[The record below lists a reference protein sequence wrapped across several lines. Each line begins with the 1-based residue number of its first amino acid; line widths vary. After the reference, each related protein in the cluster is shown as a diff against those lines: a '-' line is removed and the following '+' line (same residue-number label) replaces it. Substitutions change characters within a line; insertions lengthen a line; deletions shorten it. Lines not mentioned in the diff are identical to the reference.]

1 MEVDQFLNNTC
12 LKITSVAIAAGY
24 CFLAVSFLT
33 LSAGASESDVLKL
46 LGHQVSGYNS
56 KYEHKYATIVNN
68 HFEK

>member
-12 LKITSVAIAAGY
+12 LKVSSIAIAAGY

-33 LSAGASESDVLKL
+33 LSYQAADSEVLRL

-56 KYEHKYATIVNN
+56 KYEHKSAYIVNN